1 MQTKLDEAK
10 AELLENAARVAENSP
25 GWKTGG
31 LGGGPREDETPA
43 GSRGAGSS
51 AAEDVD
57 SPGRATLLA
66 YLQRYYLHTA
76 PEDLAGRD
84 PVDVAGAALSHFRLA
99 GTRPQGT
106 ANVRVYTPTVE
117 ENGWTCSHSVVE
129 VVTDDMP
136 FLVDSVTNELTR
148 QGRGIHAVIHP
159 QVAVRRDVTGRLVAV
174 LPEGAA
180 GPEERP
186 HDALTESWIHVEVDR
201 ESDRSDLKQITTD
214 LLRVLSDVRETVED
228 WEKMR
233 DSALRIAEELPG
245 EPTADDLRDQEVE
258 EARELLR
265 WLAADHFTFLGYR
278 EYRLSDG
285 DSLAAVPGTGLG
297 VLRSDP
303 RHSEDENHP
312 VSPSFSRLP
321 ADARAKAREHKLL
334 VITKANSR
342 ATVHRPGYLDYVGV
356 KKFDDK
362 GNVVGERRFLGLFS
376 SAAYTESVRRVPV
389 VRRKVAEVLEGA
401 GFSPNSHDGRD
412 LLQILETYPR
422 DELFQ
427 TPVDELRSI
436 VTSVLYLQERRR
448 LRLYLRQD
456 EYGRY
461 YSALVYLPRDR
472 YTTGVRLRL
481 VDILKEELGGTS
493 VDFTAWNTESILSRL
508 HFVVRV
514 PRGTE
519 LAKLT
524 DADTDRIEGRL
535 VEAARSWADAF
546 AEALNDE
553 CGEERAAEL
562 LRRYGTAI
570 PEGYKADHSPR
581 AAVADLV
588 HLEALDKTEK
598 DFSLSLYEPVGA
610 GPGERRFKIYRS
622 GEQVSL
628 SAVLP
633 VLQRLGVEVVDEHPY
648 ELRCSDRT
656 HVWIY
661 DFGLRLPQGGSG
673 SGDYLTEDDRDRF
686 QEAFAAVWTGAA
698 ENDGFN
704 ALVLRAGLDWRQA
717 MVLRAYAKYL
727 RQSGST
733 FSQDYMEDTLRTN
746 VHTTRL
752 LVSLFEARM
761 SPSRQRAGTE
771 LIDGLMEELDGALD
785 QVASLDEDR
794 ILRSFLTLIKATLRT
809 NYFQS
814 AGEGSIG
821 RGQSAGEGSI
831 GRGQSAGEGSAR
843 VHGTDKA
850 SARVHG
856 TGEASARVHGT
867 GEASARSH
875 STDKASARVHGTGE
889 ASARSHGTDKASAR
903 SHSTGEASARRG
915 QKAPGGEPH
924 RYVSMKFDPQAIPD
938 LPAPR
943 PAYEIWVYSPRVE
956 GVHLRFGKVAR
967 GGLRWSDRRED
978 FRTEILGLVKAQ
990 MVKNTVIVPVGAKGG
1005 FVAKQLPDPAADRDA
1020 WLAEGIASYKVFI
1033 SALLDITDNMV
1044 AGEVVPPADVVRHDG
1059 DDTYLVVAADKG
1071 TASFSD
1077 IANDVAVA
1085 YDFWLGDAFAS
1096 GGSAGY
1102 DHKGMGITAR
1112 GAWESVKRHFRELG
1126 HDTQSEDFTVVG
1138 VGDMSGDVFGNGMLL
1153 SEHIRLVAAF
1163 DHRHIFLDPHPDAAT
1178 SYAERR
1184 RLYDVPRS
1192 SWADYDK
1199 GLLSPGGGIHP
1210 RTAKSIPV
1218 NAHVR
1223 EALGIEP
1230 GVTKLTPAD
1239 LMKAILAAP
1248 VDLLWNGGIGTYVKA
1263 STESN
1268 ADVGDKAN
1276 DAIRVNGEDLR
1287 AKVVGEGGN
1296 LGLTQLGRI
1305 EFARRGADGEGGKVN
1320 TDAID
1325 NSAGVDTSDHEVNIK
1340 ILLNGLVTEGDMTVK
1355 QRNKLLAAM
1364 TDEIGEL
1371 VLRNNYA
1378 QNTALGNAQAQ
1389 APSLLHAHQRF
1400 MRRLVRDGHL
1410 NRALEFLPPERQIRE
1425 LLNSGRGLS
1434 QPELAVLLAYTKITV
1449 ADELIHTGLPDDP
1462 YLRKL
1467 LLAYFP
1473 QQLREQFPERIGSH
1487 ALRREIITTVLVND
1501 TVNTG
1506 GSTFLHRL
1514 REETGASVEEI
1525 VRAQTASREIFG
1537 LSAVWDA
1544 VEALDNR
1551 APAAVQTR
1559 IRLHSRRLVERGTR
1573 WLLGNRPQPLEIA
1586 GTIEFFAAGVERVW
1600 AQLPTMLRGAELEWY
1615 QRILAELTDA
1625 GVPEELALRVAG
1637 FSSAFPTLDIVA
1649 IADRTKQDPLS
1660 VAEVY
1665 YDLGDRLRISRLM
1678 DRIVE
1683 LPRAD
1688 RWQSMARASIREDL
1702 YAAHAG
1708 LTSDVLTVGNGNAT
1722 PEERFAAWERK
1733 NAAILSRSRATLDEI
1748 QSSDAFDLAN
1758 LSVAMRT
1765 MRGLLRTHS

>member
-10 AELLENAARVAENSP
+10 AELLARAAKVADNSP
-25 GWKTGG
+25 GGG
-31 LGGGPREDETPA
+31 VGGPGGT
-43 GSRGAGSS
+43 SRVRVAATGA
-51 AAEDVD
+51 EQER
-57 SPGRATLLA
+57 PGQGVLLS

-76 PEDLAGRD
+76 PEDIAGRD
-84 PVDVAGAALSHFRLA
+84 PVDVFGAASSHYRLA
-99 GTRPQGT
+99 ETRPQGT
-106 ANVRVYTPTVE
+106 ANVRVHTPTVE
-117 ENGWTCSHSVVE
+117 ENGWTCSHTVVE

-136 FLVDSVTNELTR
+136 FLVDSVTNELSR
-148 QGRGIHAVIHP
+148 QGRGIHVVIHP
-159 QVAVRRDVTGRLVAV
+159 QVVVRRDVTGKLIEV
-174 LPEGAA
+174 LAEGNGIAT
-180 GPEERP
+180 GPQGRKGAEDKKNELP
-186 HDALTESWIHVEVDR
+186 HDALVESWIHVEIDR
-201 ESDRSDLKQITTD
+201 ETDRADLQQITAD

-228 WEKMR
+228 WDKMR
-233 DSALRIAEELPG
+233 EAALRIADDLPG
-245 EPTADDLRDQEVE
+245 EPLDDLADEEVN

-278 EYRLSDG
+278 EYELKDT

-297 VLRSDP
+297 ILRSDP
-303 RHSEDENHP
+303 HHSVDEAHP
-312 VSPSFSRLP
+312 VSPSFDRLP
-321 ADARAKAREHKLL
+321 ADARAKARERKLL
-334 VITKANSR
+334 VLTKANSR
-342 ATVHRPGYLDYVGV
+342 STVHRPSYLDYVGV
-356 KKFDDK
+356 KKFDTD
-362 GNVVGERRFLGLFS
+362 GNVIGERRFLGLFS

-389 VRRKVAEVLEGA
+389 IRRKVAEVLEGA

-427 TPVDELRSI
+427 TPVDQLRSV

-461 YSALVYLPRDR
+461 YSAIVYLPRDR

-481 VDILKEELGGTS
+481 IDILKEELGGTS

-514 PRGTE
+514 PPGTE
-519 LAKLT
+519 LPDLT
-524 DADTDRIEGRL
+524 DAEADRIEARL
-535 VEAARSWADAF
+535 VEAARSWADGF
-546 AEALNDE
+546 QEALGAE

-562 LRRYGTAI
+562 LRQYGHSF
-570 PEGYKADHSPR
+570 PEGYKADHTPR
-581 AAVADLV
+581 SAVADLV
-588 HLEALDKTEK
+588 HLEALKQDEN
-598 DFSLSLYEPVGA
+598 DFALSLYEPVGA
-610 GPGERRFKIYRS
+610 VPGERRFKIYRT

-633 VLQRLGVEVVDEHPY
+633 ALQQLGVEVVDERPY
-648 ELRCSDRT
+648 ELRCADRT
-656 HVWIY
+656 HAWIY
-661 DFGLRLPQGGSG
+661 DFGLRMPQANGNGS
-673 SGDYLTEDDRDRF
+673 YLADDARDRF
-686 QEAFAAVWTGAA
+686 QDAFAAVWTGKA

-704 ALVLRAGLDWRQA
+704 SLVLGAGLNWRQA

-727 RQSGST
+727 RQAGST
-733 FSQDYMEDTLRTN
+733 FSQDYMESTLRNN

-761 SPSRQRAGTE
+761 SPERQHAGTE
-771 LIDGLMEELDGALD
+771 LIDGLLEELDGALD

-794 ILRSFLTLIKATLRT
+794 ILRSFLTVIKATLRT
-809 NYFQS
+809 SFFQM
-814 AGEGSIG
+814 ADDGNP
-821 RGQSAGEGSI
+821 
-831 GRGQSAGEGSAR
+831 
-843 VHGTDKA
+843 
-850 SARVHG
+850 
-856 TGEASARVHGT
+856 
-867 GEASARSH
+867 H
-875 STDKASARVHGTGE
+875 S
-889 ASARSHGTDKASAR
+889 
-903 SHSTGEASARRG
+903 
-915 QKAPGGEPH
+915 
-924 RYVSMKFDPQAIPD
+924 YVSMKFDPQSIPD

-943 PAYEIWVYSPRVE
+943 PAFEIWVYSPRVE

-1005 FVAKQLPDPAADRDA
+1005 FVAKQLPDPAVDRDA
-1020 WLAEGIASYKVFI
+1020 WMAEGIASYRTFI

-1044 AGEVVPPADVVRHDG
+1044 AGEVVPPKDVVRHDE

-1077 IANDVAVA
+1077 IANEVAVA
-1085 YDFWLGDAFAS
+1085 YGFWLGDAFAS

-1126 HDTQSEDFTVVG
+1126 HDTQTEDFTVVG

-1163 DHRHIFLDPHPDAAT
+1163 DHRHIFIDPSPDAAT

-1184 RLYDVPRS
+1184 RLFELPRS
-1192 SWADYDK
+1192 SWADYNKD
-1199 GLLSPGGGIHP
+1199 LLSAGGGIHP
-1210 RTAKSIPV
+1210 RSAKSIPV
-1218 NAHVR
+1218 NAHIR

-1230 GVTKLTPAD
+1230 GVTKMTPAE
-1239 LMKAILAAP
+1239 LMQTILKAP
-1248 VDLLWNGGIGTYVKA
+1248 VDLVWNGGIGTYIKSSA
-1263 STESN
+1263 ESN

-1296 LGLTQLGRI
+1296 LGATQLGRI
-1305 EFARRGADGEGGKVN
+1305 EFARGGGRIN

-1340 ILLNGLVTEGDMTVK
+1340 ILLNGLVRDGDMTVK
-1355 QRNKLLAAM
+1355 QRNKLLAEM
-1364 TDEIGEL
+1364 TDEIGRL

-1378 QNTALGNAQAQ
+1378 QNVALANATSQST
-1389 APSLLHAHQRF
+1389 SLLHAHQRF
-1400 MRRLVRDGHL
+1400 MRRLGRDGDL
-1410 NRALEFLPPERQIRE
+1410 DRGLEFLPADRQIRE
-1425 LLNSGRGLS
+1425 LLNGGKGLS
-1434 QPELAVLLAYTKITV
+1434 QPELAVLLAYTKIT
-1449 ADELIHTGLPDDP
+1449 AARELIRTSLPDDAH
-1462 YLRKL
+1462 LQTL
-1467 LLAYFP
+1467 LHAYFP
-1473 QQLREQFPERIGSH
+1473 EQLREQFPEAVDGH

-1514 REETGASVEEI
+1514 REETGASIEEI
-1525 VRAQTASREIFG
+1525 VRAQFAAREIFG
-1537 LSAVWDA
+1537 LGQVWDA
-1544 VEALDNR
+1544 VEALDNEV
-1551 APAAVQTR
+1551 AADVQTR
-1559 IRLHSRRLVERGTR
+1559 IRLHSRRLVERGSR

-1586 GTIEFFAAGVERVW
+1586 ETIDFFKAGVEQVW
-1600 AQLPTMLRGAELEWY
+1600 AELPKMLMGADLEWY
-1615 QRILAELTDA
+1615 QSILDELTEA
-1625 GVPEELALRVAG
+1625 GVPGELAQRVAG
-1637 FSSAFPTLDIVA
+1637 FSSAFPALDIVA
-1649 IADRTKQDPLS
+1649 IAERTGKDPLS

-1665 YDLGDRLRISRLM
+1665 YDLADRLGITQLM
-1678 DRIVE
+1678 DRIIE

-1702 YAAHAG
+1702 YAAHAA
-1708 LTSDVLTVGNGNAT
+1708 LTADVLSVGNGTST
-1722 PEERFAAWERK
+1722 PQERFTAWEEK
-1733 NAAILSRSRATLDEI
+1733 NAAILTRSRSTLEEI
-1748 QSSDAFDLAN
+1748 QGSDAFDLAN

-1765 MRGLLRTHS
+1765 MRTLLRTHA

>member
-10 AELLENAARVAENSP
+10 AELLERAARVAENSP
-25 GWKTGG
+25 VGGHLPTGTTG
-31 LGGGPREDETPA
+31 EGTPD
-43 GSRGAGSS
+43 R
-51 AAEDVD
+51 DTV
-57 SPGRATLLA
+57 LA
-66 YLQRYYLHTA
+66 FLQRYYLHTA
-76 PEDLAGRD
+76 PEDLTDRD
-84 PVDVAGAALSHFRLA
+84 PVDVFGAAFSHYRLA
-99 GTRPQGT
+99 ENRPQGT
-106 ANVRVYTPTVE
+106 ANVRVHTPTVE
-117 ENGWTCSHSVVE
+117 ENGWMCSHSVVE

-136 FLVDSVTNELTR
+136 FLVDSVTNELSR
-148 QGRGIHAVIHP
+148 QGRGIHVVIHP
-159 QVAVRRDVTGRLVAV
+159 QFVVRRDLTGKLIEV
-174 LPEGAA
+174 LPGRPAA
-180 GPEERP
+180 EELP
-186 HDALTESWIHVEVDR
+186 HDTHIESWIHVEVDR
-201 ESDRSDLKQITTD
+201 ETDRSDLKQITAD
-214 LLRVLSDVRETVED
+214 LLRVLSDVRESVED

-233 DSALRIAEELPG
+233 DSALRMAEELPK

-265 WLAADHFTFLGYR
+265 WLADDHFTFLGYR
-278 EYRLSDG
+278 EYQLRDD

-297 VLRSDP
+297 ILRSDP
-303 RHSEDENHP
+303 HHAGEDSHP
-312 VSPSFSRLP
+312 VSPSFERLP

-334 VITKANSR
+334 VLTKANSR
-342 ATVHRPGYLDYVGV
+342 ATVHRPSYLDYVGV
-356 KKFDDK
+356 KKFDEH
-362 GNVVGERRFLGLFS
+362 GNVIGERRFLGLFS

-389 VRRKVAEVLEGA
+389 VRRKVDEVLRGA

-427 TPVDELRSI
+427 TPPDELRSI

-472 YTTGVRLRL
+472 YTTGVRLRII
-481 VDILKEELGGTS
+481 DILKEELNGTS

-514 PRGTE
+514 EPGTE
-519 LAKLT
+519 LPQLSDVDK
-524 DADTDRIEGRL
+524 DRIEARL
-535 VEAARSWADAF
+535 VEAARSWADGF
-546 AEALNDE
+546 AEALTAE

-562 LRRYGTAI
+562 LRRYGNAF
-570 PEGYKADHSPR
+570 PEGYKADHNPR

-588 HLEALDKTEK
+588 HLEALTRDPNK
-598 DFSLSLYEPVGA
+598 DFALSLYEPVGA
-610 GPGERRFKIYRS
+610 APGERRFKIYRT

-633 VLQRLGVEVVDEHPY
+633 ALNRMGVEVTDERPY

-656 HVWIY
+656 TAWIY
-661 DFGLRLPQGGSG
+661 DFGLRLPKSMNGN
-673 SGDYLTEDDRDRF
+673 GDSLGDDGRERF
-686 QEAFAAVWTGAA
+686 QEAFAATWTGKA

-704 ALVLRAGLDWRQA
+704 ALVLSAALTWRQA

-727 RQSGST
+727 RQAGST
-733 FSQDYMEDTLRTN
+733 FSQDYMEDTLRNN

-761 SPSRQRAGTE
+761 SPDRQRAGVE
-771 LIDGLMEELDGALD
+771 LTDALMEELDAALD

-794 ILRSFLTLIKATLRT
+794 ILRSFLNLIKATLRT
-809 NYFQS
+809 NFFQETVR
-814 AGEGSIG
+814 A
-821 RGQSAGEGSI
+821 
-831 GRGQSAGEGSAR
+831 
-843 VHGTDKA
+843 T
-850 SARVHG
+850 
-856 TGEASARVHGT
+856 
-867 GEASARSH
+867 
-875 STDKASARVHGTGE
+875 
-889 ASARSHGTDKASAR
+889 
-903 SHSTGEASARRG
+903 
-915 QKAPGGEPH
+915 PH
-924 RYVSMKFDPQAIPD
+924 EYVSMKFDPQALPD

-1005 FVAKQLPDPAADRDA
+1005 FVAKQLPDPSVDRDA
-1020 WLAEGIASYKVFI
+1020 WLAEGIRSYRTFI

-1044 AGEVVPPADVVRHDG
+1044 GGEVVPPADVVRHDG

-1071 TASFSD
+1071 TATFSD
-1077 IANDVAVA
+1077 IANEVAES
-1085 YDFWLGDAFAS
+1085 YNFWLGDAFAS

-1102 DHKGMGITAR
+1102 DHKKMGITAR

-1126 HDTQSEDFTVVG
+1126 VDTQTQDFTVVG

-1163 DHRHIFLDPHPDAAT
+1163 DHRHIFIDPHPDAET

-1184 RLYDVPRS
+1184 RLFELPRS
-1192 SWADYDK
+1192 SWADYNSE
-1199 GLLSPGGGIHP
+1199 LISSGGGVFP
-1210 RTAKSIPV
+1210 RTAKAIPI

-1223 EALGIEP
+1223 EALGIES
-1230 GVTKLTPAD
+1230 GIAKMTPAD
-1239 LMKAILAAP
+1239 LMKAILQAQ
-1248 VDLLWNGGIGTYVKA
+1248 VDLLWNGGIGTYVKSHA
-1263 STESN
+1263 ESH

-1276 DAIRVNGEDLR
+1276 DAIRVDGADLR
-1287 AKVVGEGGN
+1287 VRVVGEGGN

-1305 EFARRGADGEGGKVN
+1305 EFAQHGGKIN

-1340 ILLNGLVTEGDMTVK
+1340 ILLNAVVANGDLTVK
-1355 QRNKLLAAM
+1355 QRNKQLAEM
-1364 TDEIGEL
+1364 TDEVGAL

-1378 QNTALGNAQAQ
+1378 QNVAISNALAQS
-1389 APSLLHAHQRF
+1389 PSMLHAQQRF
-1400 MRRLVRDGHL
+1400 LRHLVREGHL
-1410 NRALEFLPPERQIRE
+1410 DRALEFLPTERQIRE
-1425 LLNSGRGLS
+1425 RLNAGQGLTG
-1434 QPELAVLLAYTKITV
+1434 PETAVLLAYTKITV
-1449 ADELIHTGLPDDP
+1449 SDELLATSLPDDA
-1462 YLRKL
+1462 YLQSL
-1467 LLAYFP
+1467 LFAYFP
-1473 QQLREQFPERIGSH
+1473 TALREKFREQIEAH
-1487 ALRREIITTVLVND
+1487 ALRREIVTTVLVND

-1506 GSTFLHRL
+1506 GTSFLHRL
-1514 REETGASVEEI
+1514 REETGASLEEI
-1525 VRAQTASREIFG
+1525 VRAQTAARAIFE
-1537 LSAVWDA
+1537 SSKVWDA
-1544 VEALDNR
+1544 VEALDSVVS
-1551 APAAVQTR
+1551 ADVQTR

-1573 WLLGNRPQPLEIA
+1573 WLLNNRPQPLQLAE
-1586 GTIEFFAAGVERVW
+1586 TITFFSDGVEQVW
-1600 AQLPTMLRGAELEWY
+1600 SELPKLLRGADLEWY
-1615 QRILAELTDA
+1615 QQIYDELTGA
-1625 GVPEELALRVAG
+1625 GVPDELATRVAG

-1649 IADRTKQDPLS
+1649 VADRTGKDPMA

-1665 YDLGDRLRISRLM
+1665 YDLADRLGITQLM
-1678 DRIVE
+1678 DRIIE

-1702 YAAHAG
+1702 YAAHAA
-1708 LTSDVLTVGNGNAT
+1708 LTADVLAVGNGTST
-1722 PEERFAAWERK
+1722 PEQRFKAWEEK
-1733 NAAILSRSRATLDEI
+1733 NAAILGRARTTLEEI
-1748 QSSDAFDLAN
+1748 QGSDSFDLAN

-1765 MRGLLRTHS
+1765 MRTLLRTHS

>member
-10 AELLENAARVAENSP
+10 AELLTRAARVAENSP
-25 GWKTGG
+25 VGGHLPTG
-31 LGGGPREDETPA
+31 
-43 GSRGAGSS
+43 
-51 AAEDVD
+51 AE
-57 SPGRATLLA
+57 PGKRPDQDTLLS

-76 PEDLAGRD
+76 PEDLADRD
-84 PVDVAGAALSHFRLA
+84 PVDVFGAALSHYRLA
-99 GTRPQGT
+99 ENRPQGT
-106 ANVRVYTPTVE
+106 ANVRVHTPTVE

-136 FLVDSVTNELTR
+136 FLVDSVTNELSR
-148 QGRGIHAVIHP
+148 QGRGIHVVIHP
-159 QVAVRRDVTGRLVAV
+159 QVIVRRDVTGKLMEV
-174 LPEGAA
+174 LPGETNGKAQAEGRAL
-180 GPEERP
+180 P
-186 HDALTESWIHVEVDR
+186 HDALVESWIHVEFDR
-201 ESDRSDLKQITTD
+201 ETDRADLKQITSD
-214 LLRVLSDVRETVED
+214 LLRVLSDVREAVED

-233 DSALRIAEELPG
+233 DSALRISEELPS

-265 WLAADHFTFLGYR
+265 WLADDHFTFLGYR
-278 EYRLSDG
+278 EYELTENDA
-285 DSLAAVPGTGLG
+285 LAAVPGTGLG
-297 VLRSDP
+297 ILRSDP
-303 RHSEDENHP
+303 HHSGEDAHP

-321 ADARAKAREHKLL
+321 ADARKKAREHKLL
-334 VITKANSR
+334 ILTKANSR
-342 ATVHRPGYLDYVGV
+342 STVHRPSYLDYVGV
-356 KKFDDK
+356 KKFDAN
-362 GNVVGERRFLGLFS
+362 GEVIGERRFLGLFS

-389 VRRKVAEVLEGA
+389 IRRKVAEVLEGA

-427 TPVDELRSI
+427 TPVDQLRSI

-461 YSALVYLPRDR
+461 YSALIYLPRDR

-481 VDILKEELGGTS
+481 IDILKEELGGIS

-508 HFVVRV
+508 HFVIRV
-514 PRGTE
+514 PAGTE
-519 LAKLT
+519 LPDLT
-524 DADTDRIEGRL
+524 DADTERIEARL
-535 VEAARSWADAF
+535 VEAARSWADGF
-546 AEALNDE
+546 AEALNAE
-553 CGEERAAEL
+553 VGEERAAEL
-562 LRRYGTAI
+562 LRRYGNAF

-588 HLEALDKTEK
+588 HIEQLAQAGKE
-598 DFSLSLYEPVGA
+598 FSLSLYEPVGA
-610 GPGERRFKIYRS
+610 GPGERRFKIYRT

-633 VLQRLGVEVVDEHPY
+633 VLQRLGCEVVDERPH
-648 ELRCSDRT
+648 ELRASDRT
-656 HVWIY
+656 TAWIY
-661 DFGLRLPQGGSG
+661 DFGLRMPKAAGN
-673 SGDYLTEDDRDRF
+673 GDYLADDARERF
-686 QEAFAAVWTGAA
+686 QDAFAAVWTGDA

-704 ALVLRAGLDWRQA
+704 SLVLGAGLNWRQA

-727 RQSGST
+727 RQAGST

-761 SPSRQRAGTE
+761 SPERQRAGTE
-771 LIDGLMEELDGALD
+771 LTDGLLEELDGALD
-785 QVASLDEDR
+785 QVVSLDEDR
-794 ILRSFLTLIKATLRT
+794 ILRSFLTVIKATLRT
-809 NYFQS
+809 NFFQ
-814 AGEGSIG
+814 
-821 RGQSAGEGSI
+821 
-831 GRGQSAGEGSAR
+831 
-843 VHGTDKA
+843 
-850 SARVHG
+850 
-856 TGEASARVHGT
+856 EAAAFT
-867 GEASARSH
+867 PH
-875 STDKASARVHGTGE
+875 S
-889 ASARSHGTDKASAR
+889 
-903 SHSTGEASARRG
+903 
-915 QKAPGGEPH
+915 
-924 RYVSMKFDPQAIPD
+924 YVSMKFDPQAIPD

-1005 FVAKQLPDPAADRDA
+1005 FVAKQLPDPSVDRDA
-1020 WLAEGIASYKVFI
+1020 WLAEGIACYKIFI
-1033 SALLDITDNMV
+1033 SALLDITDNLV
-1044 AGEVVPPADVVRHDG
+1044 AGEVVPPAEVVRHDEE
-1059 DDTYLVVAADKG
+1059 DTYLVVAADKG
-1071 TASFSD
+1071 TATFSD
-1077 IANDVAVA
+1077 IANEVAVS
-1085 YDFWLGDAFAS
+1085 YNFWLGDAFAS

-1112 GAWESVKRHFRELG
+1112 GAWESVERHFRELG
-1126 HDTQSEDFTVVG
+1126 HDTQTQDFTVVG

-1163 DHRHIFLDPHPDAAT
+1163 DHRHIFIDPNPDAAL

-1184 RLYDVPRS
+1184 RLFELPRS
-1192 SWADYDK
+1192 SWADYNK
-1199 GLLSPGGGIHP
+1199 QLLSQGGGIHA
-1210 RTAKSIPV
+1210 RSAKSIPV
-1218 NAHVR
+1218 NAQMR
-1223 EALGIEP
+1223 AALGIKA
-1230 GVTKLTPAD
+1230 GIAKMTPAE
-1239 LMKAILAAP
+1239 LMKAILKAP

-1276 DAIRVNGEDLR
+1276 DAIRVNGEDLGV
-1287 AKVVGEGGN
+1287 KVVGEGGN

-1305 EFARRGADGEGGKVN
+1305 EFDRHGGRIN

-1340 ILLNGLVTEGDMTVK
+1340 ILLNGLVSDGDMTVK
-1355 QRNKLLAAM
+1355 QRNKQLAEM
-1364 TDEIGEL
+1364 TDEVGAL

-1378 QNTALGNAQAQ
+1378 QNVALANAVVQ

-1400 MRRLVRDGHL
+1400 IRRLERDGAL
-1410 NRALEFLPPERQIRE
+1410 DRALEFLPTDRQIRE
-1425 LLNSGRGLS
+1425 RLNTGKGLS

-1449 ADELIHTGLPDDP
+1449 ADELIRTPLPDDP
-1462 YLRKL
+1462 YLRRL
-1467 LLAYFP
+1467 LHAYFP
-1473 QQLREQFPERIGSH
+1473 RPLREKFPESIDGH
-1487 ALRREIITTVLVND
+1487 ALRREIVTTVLVND
-1501 TVNTG
+1501 TVNAG

-1525 VRAQTASREIFG
+1525 VRAQTAAREIFG
-1537 LSAVWDA
+1537 LGAVWDA
-1544 VEALDNR
+1544 VEALDNKV
-1551 APAAVQTR
+1551 AADVQTR

-1573 WLLGNRPQPLEIA
+1573 WLLGNRPQPLELA
-1586 GTIEFFAAGVERVW
+1586 ETIDFFAERVEQVW
-1600 AQLPTMLRGAELEWY
+1600 GELPKMLRGADMEWY
-1615 QRILAELTDA
+1615 ERILQELTDA

-1649 IADRTKQDPLS
+1649 IADRTKKDAMA

-1665 YDLGDRLRISRLM
+1665 YDLADRLRITQLM
-1678 DRIVE
+1678 DRIIE

-1702 YAAHAG
+1702 YAAHAM
-1708 LTSDVLTVGNGNAT
+1708 LTADVLSVGNGAST
-1722 PEERFAAWERK
+1722 PEERFKAWEQK
-1733 NAAILSRSRATLDEI
+1733 NAAILSRARSTLEEI
-1748 QSSDAFDLAN
+1748 QSSDTFDLAN

-1765 MRGLLRTHS
+1765 MRQLLRTHS